1 MMRFIFALLF
11 LSVAFSV
18 LAAEP
23 ECKLVVTHKPAADV
37 EFKPGLDVHGKPM
50 VEADLNPQL
59 NVPVKD
65 ISIPVTVD
73 VAKNLGLA
81 VPEGTEANAV
91 IGTIKLAPD
100 GSATFNDQP
109 LNLGPDAALIA
120 VCAEEKT
127 GAKP

>member
-1 MMRFIFALLF
+1 
-11 LSVAFSV
+11 
-18 LAAEP
+18 
-23 ECKLVVTHKPAADV
+23 VTHKPAADV
-37 EFKPGLDVHGKPM
+37 EFKPGLDAHGKP
-50 VEADLNPQL
+50 VIEADLNPQL

-81 VPEGTEANAV
+81 VPVGTEANAV